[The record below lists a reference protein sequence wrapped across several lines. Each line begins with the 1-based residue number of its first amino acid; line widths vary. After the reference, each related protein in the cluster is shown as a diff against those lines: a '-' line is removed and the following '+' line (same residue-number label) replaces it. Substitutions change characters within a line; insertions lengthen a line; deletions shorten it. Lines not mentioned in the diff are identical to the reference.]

1 MHRELAG
8 GKGFADIVFIPR
20 KKFQDKP
27 ALVVEHEMDKS
38 ADGAISQIKE
48 KNIAEVWKNMLEMH
62 FWLE

>member
-27 ALVVEHEMDKS
+27 RNANYLDIVDV
-38 ADGAISQIKE
+38 
-48 KNIAEVWKNMLEMH
+48 
-62 FWLE
+62 

>member
-27 ALVVEHEMDKS
+27 ALVVELKWDKS
-38 ADGAISQIKE
+38 VRWGNCQIKE
-48 KNIAEVWKNMLEMH
+48 KNIAEVWKNMMEIH